1 MSGGGGAYD
10 DDLRRGLDPAHVRI
24 LEAQAGEDGSL
35 TATLVELARDHP
47 EEHQAL
53 DSLERRPY
61 DSLGAEQVLDI
72 ARRVLAGGHW

>member
-1 MSGGGGAYD
+1 MSARGGVYD
-10 DDLRRGLDPAHVRI
+10 DDLRRGLDPAQLSL

-35 TATLVELARDHP
+35 TAALAELARDHP

-53 DSLERRPY
+53 EALERRPY

-72 ARRVLAGGHW
+72 ARRVLGA